1 MPVDNPSLDREQEEI
16 IDVISDN
23 EGISQGEIS
32 QALDYNPT
40 KVYRKVKKLKENNLV
55 EDKEWKGDKTRYILA
70 DNVTVSKNFRLET
83 IFNYSITAHFFELI
97 FLVGLLYYFPVENYD
112 LIIFTFLSA
121 FTPSLLVS
129 LNYLLEEDDLHE
141 IQVTNNKSSE
151 TTPE

>member
-1 MPVDNPSLDREQEEI
+1 MPVDKPSLDREQEEI

-23 EGISQGEIS
+23 QGISQGEIS
-32 QALDYNPT
+32 EALDYNPT

-83 IFNYSITAHFFELI
+83 IFNYSIIAHFFELI
-97 FLVGLLYYFPVENYD
+97 FLVGLLYQFPVQDYD
-112 LIIFTFLSA
+112 MIIFAFLSA
-121 FTPSLLVS
+121 FIPSLIVS

-141 IQVTNNKSSE
+141 IQVTNTESSE
-151 TTPE
+151 TDTE